1 MLFQNKVRKDI
12 EAYKEVRSDV
22 KDFVK
27 TGESEKYKKQ

>member
-27 TGESEKYKKQ
+27 TGGVKSTKQ